1 MVKTPCFHCRGWGFD
16 SWLRDLRYMCHVVLA
31 KKKKKKKIFRK
42 RQKREK
48 RREKEEE
55 RQRVSGNVS
64 FLPVTDITWRLS
76 LPPSW
81 EVRWRQ

>member
-1 MVKTPCFHCRGWGFD
+1 MLPLQGMGVRFLVEGLKIHVPCGAG
-16 SWLRDLRYMCHVVLA
+16 
-31 KKKKKKKIFRK
+31 KKKEKKKIFRK

-64 FLPVTDITWRLS
+64 FLPVTDRTWRLS